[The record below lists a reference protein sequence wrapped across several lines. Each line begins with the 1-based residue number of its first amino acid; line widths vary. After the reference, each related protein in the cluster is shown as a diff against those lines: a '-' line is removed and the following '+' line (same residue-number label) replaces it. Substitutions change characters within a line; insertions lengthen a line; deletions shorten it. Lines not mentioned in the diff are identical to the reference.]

1 MRIWCMTNLAFNLF
15 FQQYCFNVR
24 DTFYS
29 IITTIQFSV
38 KNKTLYYW
46 RYIDDIF
53 ALFKSSDHLKQF
65 QSYLNFCHVN
75 ISFTI
80 ETKQN
85 NKISFLDVNVICE
98 QGIFLTSVY
107 RKSTFNSVHGVL
119 HGASPFPLKYFYSPI
134 QSTPLDKKHHVPP
147 PPSPPLLQFFWNK
160 SRIPWFTDTIYK
172 IIWNFS
178 FLKTSPCLSS

>member
-15 FQQYCFNVR
+15 FQQHCFNVR

-53 ALFKSSDHLKQF
+53 VLFKSSDHLKQF
-65 QSYLNFCHVN
+65 QSYLNFCQVN

-85 NKISFLDVNVICE
+85 NKISFLDVNVIRE
-98 QGIFLTSVY
+98 QDNFIASIYQKPTFSDVYTQFDSFLPET
-107 RKSTFNSVHGVL
+107 
-119 HGASPFPLKYFYSPI
+119 
-134 QSTPLDKKHHVPP
+134 
-147 PPSPPLLQFFWNK
+147 
-160 SRIPWFTDTIYK
+160 YK
-172 IIWNFS
+172 IGMIYTLVNRCFGHAS
-178 FLKTSPCLSS
+178 AGQYSINN